1 MKASIALMTILLTG
15 TLSTAWA
22 EDHGAMPGMEH
33 MDHMNHSH
41 GAHGMA
47 HAGSGEGVIRKIDA
61 AAGKV
66 TLRHGELAGLDMPA
80 MTMTFAVKDKAM
92 LNGFKSGDKVR
103 FKVDRSDDGNM
114 TVSSMSHLK

>member
-1 MKASIALMTILLTG
+1 MTILLTG

-33 MDHMNHSH
+33 MNHSH

-47 HAGSGEGVIRKIDA
+47 HSGSGEGVIRKIDA

-80 MTMTFAVKDKAM
+80 MTMTFGVKDKAI
-92 LNGFKSGDKVR
+92 LKGFKAGDKVR

-114 TVSSMSHLK
+114 TVSSMSRLK